1 MSLVC
6 VEKGQMFVPLGM
18 SKFSRLL
25 MALLATAVSEAAVSQ
40 MADPALAGPVVC
52 TTTLEASDS
61 SAGSALVP
69 LEVTTCGPTETTS
82 ALLNRRLFTWT
93 APFVRGIDLT
103 HQITDLLGIAVA
115 GTSGN
120 QLMGLGFPDQ
130 TIVWDAAA
138 IENTVG
144 ALIEEQSPPNAWRT
158 HDLPNGFGSSLSM
171 EQGPPPSQA
180 KMPLVTP
187 LW

>member
-6 VEKGQMFVPLGM
+6 VEKGQTFVPLGM
-18 SKFSRLL
+18 SKFSALL
-25 MALLATAVSEAAVSQ
+25 TALLATAVSEAAVSQ
-40 MADPALAGPVVC
+40 MAASALAGPVVC
-52 TTTLEASDS
+52 TTTLEASDA
-61 SAGSALVP
+61 SAGSGLEPV
-69 LEVTTCGPTETTS
+69 EVTTCGPTETTS
-82 ALLNRRLFTWT
+82 ALLNRRMYSWT

-103 HQITDLLGIAVA
+103 HQITDLLGISVA

-120 QLMGLGFPDQ
+120 RLMGLGFPDQ
-130 TIVWDAAA
+130 TIVWDASAL
-138 IENTVG
+138 ENTIG

-158 HDLPNGFGSSLSM
+158 QDISNGFGSSLSM
-171 EQGPPPSQA
+171 EQGQPPSQA

>member
-1 MSLVC
+1 
-6 VEKGQMFVPLGM
+6 MFVPLGV

-40 MADPALAGPVVC
+40 MAAPALAGPVVC
-52 TTTLEASDS
+52 TTTLEASGS

-69 LEVTTCGPTETTS
+69 VEVTTCGPTETTS
-82 ALLNRRLFTWT
+82 ALLNRRMYTWT
-93 APFVRGIDLT
+93 APFVQGIDLT

-130 TIVWDAAA
+130 TIVWDAVA

-158 HDLPNGFGSSLSM
+158 QDLPNGFGSSLSM
-171 EQGPPPSQA
+171 EQGQPPSQA

>member
-1 MSLVC
+1 MVAS
-6 VEKGQMFVPLGM
+6 
-18 SKFSRLL
+18 
-25 MALLATAVSEAAVSQ
+25 
-40 MADPALAGPVVC
+40 ALASPVVC

-61 SAGSALVP
+61 SAGSALLPV
-69 LEVTTCGPTETTS
+69 EVTTCGPTETRS
-82 ALLNRRLFTWT
+82 VLLNRGMFSWT

-120 QLMGLGFPDQ
+120 QLMGFGFPDQ
-130 TIVWDAAA
+130 TIVWDAVA

-158 HDLPNGFGSSLSM
+158 HDLPNGFGSGLSM
-171 EQGPPPSQA
+171 EQGQPPSQA
-180 KMPLVTP
+180 MMPLVTP

>member
-1 MSLVC
+1 
-6 VEKGQMFVPLGM
+6 MFVPLAM
-18 SKFSRLL
+18 SKFSTLL

-40 MADPALAGPVVC
+40 MAAPALAVSVVC

-61 SAGSALVP
+61 SAGSALLPV
-69 LEVTTCGPTETTS
+69 EVTTCGPTETRS
-82 ALLNRRLFTWT
+82 ALLNRRMYAWT
-93 APFVRGIDLT
+93 APFARGIDLT

-158 HDLPNGFGSSLSM
+158 QDLSNGFGSSLSM
-171 EQGPPPSQA
+171 EQGQPPAQA
-180 KMPLVTP
+180 EMPLVTP

>member
-6 VEKGQMFVPLGM
+6 FEKGQMFVPLGM
-18 SKFSRLL
+18 SKFSTLL

-40 MADPALAGPVVC
+40 MDAPALAGPVVC

-69 LEVTTCGPTETTS
+69 VEVTTCGPTETTS
-82 ALLNRRLFTWT
+82 ALLNRRMYTWT

-144 ALIEEQSPPNAWRT
+144 ALIEEQRPPNAWRT
-158 HDLPNGFGSSLSM
+158 QDLSNGFGSSLSM
-171 EQGPPPSQA
+171 EQGQPPAQA
-180 KMPLVTP
+180 EMPLVRP

>member
-6 VEKGQMFVPLGM
+6 AEKGQMFVPLAM
-18 SKFSRLL
+18 SKFSALL
-25 MALLATAVSEAAVSQ
+25 TAFMATAISEMALSQ
-40 MADPALAGPVVC
+40 MAAPVMAGPVVC
-52 TTTLEASDS
+52 TTTLEAPDP
-61 SAGSALVP
+61 SAGSGLVP
-69 LEVTTCGPTETTS
+69 VEVTTCGPTESTS
-82 ALLNRRLFTWT
+82 ALLNRRMYTWT

-130 TIVWDAAA
+130 TIVWDAVA

-158 HDLPNGFGSSLSM
+158 HDLSNGFGSSLSM
-171 EQGPPPSQA
+171 EQGQPPAQVE
-180 KMPLVTP
+180 MPLVRP

>member
-40 MADPALAGPVVC
+40 MAAPALAGPVVC

-69 LEVTTCGPTETTS
+69 VEVTTCGPTETTS
-82 ALLNRRLFTWT
+82 ALLNRRMYTWT

-158 HDLPNGFGSSLSM
+158 QDLSNGFGSSLSM
-171 EQGPPPSQA
+171 EQGQPPSQA